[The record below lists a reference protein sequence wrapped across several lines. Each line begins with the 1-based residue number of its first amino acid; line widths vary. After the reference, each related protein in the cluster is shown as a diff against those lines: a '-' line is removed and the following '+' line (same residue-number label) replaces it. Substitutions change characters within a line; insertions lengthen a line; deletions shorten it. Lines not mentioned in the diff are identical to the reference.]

1 MRSIA
6 LNMMTETMTD
16 LSTIRSHML
25 TETTSNE
32 SIKGMTLFADKK
44 DTQWIIQ
51 HLDYDTC
58 EVSVRERFTGEER
71 IMQWNESMFV
81 LPF

>member
-1 MRSIA
+1 MNLA
-6 LNMMTETMTD
+6 LNMMTELRD
-16 LSTIRSHML
+16 HML

-32 SIKGMTLFADKK
+32 AIKGMTLFADHK
-44 DTQWIIQ
+44 DTQWIIH
-51 HLDYDTC
+51 HLDYDKC

-71 IMQWNESMFV
+71 IMQWNSSMFV

>member
-1 MRSIA
+1 
-6 LNMMTETMTD
+6 MMIKAMTD
-16 LSTIRSHML
+16 LSALRSHML

-51 HLDYDTC
+51 HLDYDAC

-71 IMQWNESMFV
+71 IMQWNSTMFV

>member
-1 MRSIA
+1 
-6 LNMMTETMTD
+6 MTD
-16 LSTIRSHML
+16 LSILRANML

-51 HLDYDTC
+51 HLDYDAC
-58 EVSVRERFTGEER
+58 EVTVRERFTGEER

>member
-1 MRSIA
+1 MNLA
-6 LNMMTETMTD
+6 LNMMTD
-16 LSTIRSHML
+16 LRAQML

-32 SIKGMTLFADKK
+32 VCKGMTLFADHK

-51 HLDYDTC
+51 HCDYDKC

-71 IMQWNESMFV
+71 IMQWNSTMFV

>member
-1 MRSIA
+1 MRTQTIA
-6 LNMMTETMTD
+6 QSTMTD
-16 LSTIRSHML
+16 LTELRALML

-32 SIKGMTLFADKK
+32 TIKGMTLFADHE

-51 HLDYDTC
+51 HLDYDKC

-71 IMQWNESMFV
+71 IMQWNSTMFV

>member
-1 MRSIA
+1 MWSIA
-6 LNMMTETMTD
+6 LNMMIKAMTD
-16 LSTIRSHML
+16 LSALRSHML

-51 HLDYDTC
+51 HLDYDAC

-71 IMQWNESMFV
+71 IMQWNSTMFV

>member
-1 MRSIA
+1 MNLA
-6 LNMMTETMTD
+6 LNMMTE
-16 LSTIRSHML
+16 LRAHMI

-32 SIKGMTLFADKK
+32 AIKGMTLFADHE

-51 HLDYDTC
+51 HLDYDKC
-58 EVSVRERFTGEER
+58 EVTVRERFTGEER
-71 IMQWNESMFV
+71 IMQWNSTMFV

>member
-1 MRSIA
+1 
-6 LNMMTETMTD
+6 MTE
-16 LSTIRSHML
+16 LRAHML
-25 TETTSNE
+25 TETLSNE
-32 SIKGMTLFADKK
+32 ACVGMTLFADHK

-51 HLDYDTC
+51 HLDYDKC

-71 IMQWNESMFV
+71 IMQWNSTMFV

>member
-1 MRSIA
+1 
-6 LNMMTETMTD
+6 MTD
-16 LSTIRSHML
+16 LSAIRSHML

-32 SIKGMTLFADKK
+32 DIKGMTLFADHK

-51 HLDYDTC
+51 HLDFDACT
-58 EVSVRERFTGEER
+58 VTAIDRFTGLECT
-71 IMQWNESMFV
+71 MQWNTTMFV

>member
-1 MRSIA
+1 
-6 LNMMTETMTD
+6 MMIKAMTD
-16 LSTIRSHML
+16 LSAIRAHML

-32 SIKGMTLFADKK
+32 AIKGMTLFADHE

-51 HLDYDTC
+51 HLDYDAC
-58 EVSVRERFTGEER
+58 EVTVRERFTGEER
-71 IMQWNESMFV
+71 TMQWNSTMFV

>member
-1 MRSIA
+1 
-6 LNMMTETMTD
+6 MMINAMTD
-16 LSTIRSHML
+16 LSTLRSQML

-32 SIKGMTLFADKK
+32 TIKGMTLFADHE

-51 HLDYDTC
+51 HLDYDKC

-71 IMQWNESMFV
+71 IMQWNSTMFV

>member
-1 MRSIA
+1 MNLA
-6 LNMMTETMTD
+6 LNMMTE
-16 LSTIRSHML
+16 LRHHML

-32 SIKGMTLFADKK
+32 VCVGMTLFADKK

-58 EVSVRERFTGEER
+58 EVSVRERFTGEEH
-71 IMQWNESMFV
+71 IMQWNSTMFV

>member
-1 MRSIA
+1 MWNIA
-6 LNMMTETMTD
+6 LNMMIKAMTD
-16 LSTIRSHML
+16 LSALRSHML

-51 HLDYDTC
+51 HLDYDAC
-58 EVSVRERFTGEER
+58 EVTVRERFTGEKR
-71 IMQWNESMFV
+71 IMQWNSTMFV